1 MEKVDVKIMKQITP
15 KQVVFNTMLWLALV
29 SATLLFAPS
38 AVMET
43 LRLDV
48 FVQQYAHYLGLGLI
62 IGSAYLLTQVA
73 SYFLDEAITYLKS
86 KRNVEVIEKKVRLL
100 DPTERALLR
109 EFFLQGETILTLP
122 EAEPAVMSLVETNI
136 LQPMGNQRH
145 YAIQGSTAD
154 FKISM
159 QARSYLNRQVL
170 RLPMGE
176 PSQEEMQLLIKARPT
191 FANSI
196 VPQRKHAA

>member
-1 MEKVDVKIMKQITP
+1 MKQITP

-170 RLPMGE
+170 RLPVGE

-196 VPQRKHAA
+196 APQRKHAA

>member
-1 MEKVDVKIMKQITP
+1 MKQITP

-109 EFFLQGETILTLP
+109 EFF
-122 EAEPAVMSLVETNI
+122 
-136 LQPMGNQRH
+136 
-145 YAIQGSTAD
+145 Y
-154 FKISM
+154 
-159 QARSYLNRQVL
+159 
-170 RLPMGE
+170 
-176 PSQEEMQLLIKARPT
+176 KAKL
-191 FANSI
+191 F
-196 VPQRKHAA
+196 